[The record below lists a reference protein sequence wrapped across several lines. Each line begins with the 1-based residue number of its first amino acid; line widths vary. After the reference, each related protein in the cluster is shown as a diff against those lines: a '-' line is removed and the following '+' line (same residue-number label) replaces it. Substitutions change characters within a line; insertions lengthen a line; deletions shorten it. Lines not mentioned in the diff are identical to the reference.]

1 MTRHLHNASVHRPTG
16 MGITAMELASNHSFP
31 RHTHDEYGIGVILSG
46 AQRSWSGVGLVE
58 SFAGDVISVNPG
70 ELHDGHPVDRAVRCW
85 RIIYFDPDTLAQRL
99 VPDAARE
106 IEFVSP
112 NVREPGLG
120 HWVNLLFDRLTRT
133 TDGLGVEE
141 IVSYLVG
148 RLGSQSRP
156 ECGRPSCSA
165 PVRKAQQRIDED
177 PSSQVSLAELAA
189 LSGVSRYQIVR
200 AFARELGVTPYAYVI
215 QRRVLLARQLLVNG
229 TTLIDAA
236 LQCGFADQ
244 SHLTRAFVRQFGV
257 PPGRYLT
264 AGSLPVLCH
273 KF

>member
-1 MTRHLHNASVHRPTG
+1 MTKPLHNASVHRSTG
-16 MGITAMELASNHSFP
+16 LGITAMELVSNHCFP

-46 AQRSWSGVGLVE
+46 AQRSWSGAGPVE

-70 ELHDGHPVDRAVRCW
+70 ELHDGRPIDRAVRCW
-85 RIIYFDPDTLAQRL
+85 RIIYFDPSTLAQRF

-112 NVREPGLG
+112 NLREPGLG
-120 HWVNLLFDRLTRT
+120 RWVNLLFDRLTRN
-133 TDGLGVEE
+133 TDRSGLGVEE

-148 RLGSQSRP
+148 RLVSQRRA
-156 ECGRPSCSA
+156 EVDRQSCSA
-165 PVRKAQQRIDED
+165 SVAMARKRIDTD
-177 PSSQVSLAELAA
+177 PTSQVSLAELAA

-215 QRRVLLARQLLVNG
+215 QRRVRLARQLLVNG
-229 TTLIDAA
+229 ATLIDAA
-236 LQCGFADQ
+236 LQSGFADQ

-257 PPGRYLT
+257 SPGRYLT
-264 AGSLPVLCH
+264 ARG
-273 KF
+273 